1 MNQTPEIDEFRAGY
15 VSILGRANVG
25 KSTLLNKLLGTKI
38 AAVSPKPQTSRDN
51 LLGIVHG
58 DKFELSLLD
67 PAGQNL

>member
-38 AAVSPKPQTSRDN
+38 AAVSPKPQTSLN
-51 LLGIVHG
+51 
-58 DKFELSLLD
+58 F
-67 PAGQNL
+67 PY